1 MIIAIDGP
9 SASGKGTLA
18 KKLAARYGL
27 AHLDT
32 GALYRAVALKLL
44 KAGSPL
50 EDETAAEQAARA
62 LAPPDLDDD
71 RLRLEEIGKAAS
83 VVSAMPRVRDAL
95 RQFQRD
101 FAARDP
107 GAVLDGRDIGTVIC
121 PDADVKLFVTASAAA
136 RAKRRAEELRGRGET
151 ADEDEIRRDIEARD
165 KRDRE
170 RAASPLKQAD
180 DAYLLDTTNLDI
192 EAAFE
197 AAQSLIDGALRRG

>member
-18 KKLAARYGL
+18 KKLAAHYGF

-32 GALYRAVALKLL
+32 GALYRAVALKML
-44 KAGSPL
+44 KAGTPL
-50 EDETAAEQAARA
+50 DDAQAAENTAKN
-62 LAPPDLDDD
+62 LAPSDLKDES
-71 RLRLEEIGKAAS
+71 LRLEETGKAAS
-83 VVSAMPRVRDAL
+83 MISSIPGVRAAL
-95 RQFQRD
+95 QRFQRA
-101 FAARDP
+101 FAAQDP

-136 RAKRRAEELRGRGET
+136 RAQRRADELRGKGET
-151 ADEDEIRRDIEARD
+151 ADEDDIRHEIEARD

-170 RAASPLKQAD
+170 RATSPLKQAD

-197 AAQSLIDGALRRG
+197 AAKVIIEAASRRD